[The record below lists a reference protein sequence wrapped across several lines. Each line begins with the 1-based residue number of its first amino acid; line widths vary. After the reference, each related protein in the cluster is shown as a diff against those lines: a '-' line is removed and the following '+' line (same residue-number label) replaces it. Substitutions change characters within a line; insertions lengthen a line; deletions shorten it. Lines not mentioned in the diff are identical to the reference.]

1 VTGGPHIGVTDG
13 LNIGGPIRAERTADV
28 VARRIAQAILSGEL
42 PPGTRLREENLAR
55 SFSVSRTPVR
65 EALILLSASGLAH
78 VEPNRGATVL
88 QLTADDVSEVY
99 HLRAVLEAES
109 AAMAAGRITPEV
121 AALLFKICDRMGE
134 LHESPASE
142 QLAAD
147 TQFHYTIAE
156 ASGSPRL
163 HALVRQV
170 SAIPEA
176 YRSAIPYT
184 GADMGEAE
192 RQHRTIAE
200 AIRLQDHARA
210 RRLMRSHVEWAGRL
224 AVDRLQPNLAT
235 REAVH
240 HPAGDQ
246 APAAG
251 VTGKAGTR

>member
-1 VTGGPHIGVTDG
+1 MASQLLALPPGRSGVTSG
-13 LNIGGPIRAERTADV
+13 LSVAGPVRAERTADV
-28 VARRIAQAILSGEL
+28 VARRLAQAILGGEL
-42 PPGTRLREENLAR
+42 APGTRLREEGLAR

-78 VEPNRGATVL
+78 LEPNRGATVL
-88 QLTADDVSEVY
+88 QLTAQDVAEVY
-99 HLRAVLEAES
+99 HLRAVLESES

-121 AALLFKICDRMGE
+121 AALLVEICDRMGE

-156 ASGSPRL
+156 ASGSSRL

-192 RQHRTIAE
+192 RQHRGIAE
-200 AIRLQDHARA
+200 AIRQRSHGQA

-224 AVDRLQPNLAT
+224 AVDRLQPHLAASRESRT
-235 REAVH
+235 R
-240 HPAGDQ
+240 
-246 APAAG
+246 
-251 VTGKAGTR
+251 

>member
-1 VTGGPHIGVTDG
+1 VTSG
-13 LNIGGPIRAERTADV
+13 LNIGGPVRADRTADV
-28 VARRIAQAILSGEL
+28 VARRLAQAILSGEL
-42 PPGTRLREENLAR
+42 APGTRLREEALAR

-78 VEPNRGATVL
+78 LEPNRGAMVL
-88 QLTADDVSEVY
+88 QLTAEDVSEVY
-99 HLRAVLEAES
+99 HLRAVLESES

-147 TQFHYTIAE
+147 TRFHYTIAE

-184 GADMGEAE
+184 DADMGEAE
-192 RQHRTIAE
+192 RQHRGIAE
-200 AIRLQDHARA
+200 AIRQQDHGQA

-224 AVDRLQPNLAT
+224 AVDRLQPNLAA
-235 REAVH
+235 RPGRDPAPGPLPGRAG
-240 HPAGDQ
+240 PAGV
-246 APAAG
+246 PEEAG
-251 VTGKAGTR
+251 MR

>member
-1 VTGGPHIGVTDG
+1 VTTVLNLTGPV
-13 LNIGGPIRAERTADV
+13 RAERTADV

-42 PPGTRLREENLAR
+42 APGTRLREETLAR

-65 EALILLSASGLAH
+65 EALILVSASGLAH
-78 VEPNRGATVL
+78 LEPNRGATVL
-88 QLTADDVSEVY
+88 QLTAEDVSEVY
-99 HLRAVLEAES
+99 QLRAVLESES
-109 AAMAAGRITPEV
+109 AALAAGRITPET
-121 AALLFKICDRMGE
+121 AALLLKICDRMGE
-134 LHESPASE
+134 LHQAPASE

-192 RQHRTIAE
+192 RQHRGIAD
-200 AIRLQDHARA
+200 AIRQQDHKQA

-224 AVDRLQPNLAT
+224 AVERLQPRL
-235 REAVH
+235 
-240 HPAGDQ
+240 
-246 APAAG
+246 AAG
-251 VTGKAGTR
+251 PGRDLAPRR